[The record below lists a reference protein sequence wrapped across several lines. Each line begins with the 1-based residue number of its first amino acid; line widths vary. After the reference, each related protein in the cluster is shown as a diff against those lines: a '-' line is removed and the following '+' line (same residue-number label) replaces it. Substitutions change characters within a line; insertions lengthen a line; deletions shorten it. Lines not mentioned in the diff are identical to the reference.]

1 MFFALYIFSVVTS
14 IVSVLLAWSTTYELI
29 LITRAKR
36 ALRNKRRVKEDIVT
50 DSSSGIGCTTYD
62 LTSAVPNK
70 NDLPIGIVI
79 PRGMNNNNSDENL
92 ADSINLEEV
101 KLSKWLEID
110 LMSDY
115 NCSKIGR
122 KGSK

>member
-1 MFFALYIFSVVTS
+1 MNLCFIRLSFFCNSVVTS

-101 KLSKWLEID
+101 KLSKWLSFD
-110 LMSDY
+110 LIYGLMD
-115 NCSKIGR
+115 GF
-122 KGSK
+122 

>member
-1 MFFALYIFSVVTS
+1 MFAIFSVVTT
-14 IVSVLLAWSTTYELI
+14 IVSILLVWSTFYELI

-92 ADSINLEEV
+92 ADSINLEEI
-101 KLSKWLEID
+101 KLS
-110 LMSDY
+110 
-115 NCSKIGR
+115 R
-122 KGSK
+122 F